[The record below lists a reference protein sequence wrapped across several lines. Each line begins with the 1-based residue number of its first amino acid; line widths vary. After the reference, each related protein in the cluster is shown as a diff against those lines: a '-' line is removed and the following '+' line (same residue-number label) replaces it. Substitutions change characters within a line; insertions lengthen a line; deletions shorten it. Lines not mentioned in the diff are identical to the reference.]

1 MGSRLVTV
9 LPVVPEPSH
18 AVSLTPLATE
28 PLASCVGAVTSHTV
42 LTLVRKRS
50 TLSDTKRSGLWSFI
64 EGHCTCD
71 ADTHDLSV
79 LVVFVGSSN
88 PTILMI
94 SLTEGWRESR
104 HHWHED
110 GTVTDTLCRCDGG
123 KFQPQSHSVNTP
135 PLQLRSPL
143 HAIVMIGRA
152 STSRDNTSTNYHH
165 HAVTLTTLVQIGSF
179 VATNP

>member
-50 TLSDTKRSGLWSFI
+50 T
-64 EGHCTCD
+64 
-71 ADTHDLSV
+71 DLSV